1 MSCINVNIQMLN
13 WPLAVSAERISGDIN
28 TNVTLKI
35 EPIRGNI
42 FDAEIHPIEINIFDT
57 IVHPK
62 VRTSIVCSIKYLKN
76 YLNVSPEEVQWITP
90 EYGVIYNVSSDLD
103 WIVVVDND
111 DNSYLNVSPEE
122 EVWVTDDSVITYNVE
137 SNTDWVVVTP

>member
-62 VRTSIVCSIKYLKN
+62 VRANIVCSIKYLKN
-76 YLNVSPEEVQWITP
+76 YLNVSPEE
-90 EYGVIYNVSSDLD
+90 
-103 WIVVVDND
+103 
-111 DNSYLNVSPEE
+111 
-122 EVWVTDDSVITYNVE
+122 EVWITDDSVITYNVE
-137 SNTDWVVVTP
+137 SK